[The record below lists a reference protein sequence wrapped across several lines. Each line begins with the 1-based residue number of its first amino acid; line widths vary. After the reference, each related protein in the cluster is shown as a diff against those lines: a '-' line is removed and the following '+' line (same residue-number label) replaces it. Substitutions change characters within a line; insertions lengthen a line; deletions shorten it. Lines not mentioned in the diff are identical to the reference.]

1 MRAKFEQGLLP
12 SKYEGPTAAQIALYL
27 RVARARDLL
36 LNVAIGVCNVCLAHV
51 WSRMLTYA
59 HACCRLLTYAHVWP

>member
-1 MRAKFEQGLLP
+1 MEADMRAKFEQGLLP

-36 LNVAIGVCNVCLAHV
+36 LNMAIGVCNVCLAHP
-51 WSRMLTYA
+51 
-59 HACCRLLTYAHVWP
+59 C